1 MTAWGWW
8 GAGQGDLCM
17 AGDLMSQKGQ
27 QHKYHDP
34 NPLPVL
40 VTNAVMRNLMVRLD
54 EATGHPDLSLL
65 TFQHWCLA

>member
-27 QHKYHDP
+27 QHKYHGPDP
-34 NPLPVL
+34 HPRPGDKCS
-40 VTNAVMRNLMVRLD
+40 D
-54 EATGHPDLSLL
+54 EKPAGE
-65 TFQHWCLA
+65 A